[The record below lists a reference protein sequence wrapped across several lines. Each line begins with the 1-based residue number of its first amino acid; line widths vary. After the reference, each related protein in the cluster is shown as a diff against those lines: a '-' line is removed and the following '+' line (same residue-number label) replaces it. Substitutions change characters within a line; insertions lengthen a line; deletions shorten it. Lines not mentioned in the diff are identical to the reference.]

1 MTNNS
6 ILENEINFN
15 SLEKE
20 IYAMGCK
27 AARKVMVD
35 FLEELDRQLMEQ
47 RDKGFLRHKG
57 YKKGC
62 IKTLMGEVE
71 YTRAIYEVN
80 AENAEKKH
88 IYLLDEYMKFDCIGF
103 ISANLAER
111 IADSACESSYAHT
124 AENISRLTGQT
135 ISHTTAWNVVQKL
148 GESIERQEN
157 ECIKLNKENKLCGT
171 RETKVLFEEADG
183 VFVKLQ
189 GKHRSKGHK
198 NSEIKLAIFHEGWK
212 QTGTKRYE
220 LNEKT
225 VICGIDSS
233 KEFNARKEAQIAKKY
248 NIDEIEQ
255 RIFNSD
261 GGQWIK
267 SMYKNDIDIC
277 YQLDPFHIRKA
288 IKTSSPGGEYEKNIL
303 SFLKQGKT
311 TEMFEYIE
319 TVADSLESA
328 KSEEKVRKLYTYLYE
343 NRRGLMPYQKQIGKL
358 PELNKGLAYRNM
370 GNCEHN
376 VYLTVAKRMKHRSST
391 WSQRG
396 SLNLCK
402 ILCLRVSCRLANA
415 IKNITATELPEHY
428 TKETAQKIFSAGK
441 TQKTAGKG
449 YETKSCHLPLFD
461 AAVTESIKGFKR
473 MLWRLN

>member
-1 MTNNS
+1 MTTNS
-6 ILENEINFN
+6 IIEKEINFN
-15 SLEKE
+15 SLEEE

-27 AARKVMVD
+27 MARKAMVE
-35 FLEELDRQLMEQ
+35 FLEKLDKRLMEQ
-47 RDKGFLRHKG
+47 RDKSILRHKG

-71 YTRAIYEVN
+71 YTRAVYEVVD
-80 AENAEKKH
+80 ENAEKKH
-88 IYLLDEYMKFDCIGF
+88 IYLLDEYMNFDCIGF

-148 GESIERQEN
+148 GQSIEEQEN
-157 ECIKLNKENKLCGT
+157 RCTKLNKENKLCGT

-198 NSEIKLAIFHEGWK
+198 NAEIKIAIFHEGWK

-220 LNEKT
+220 LSEKT
-225 VICGIDSS
+225 VVCGMDSG

-267 SMYKNDIDIC
+267 SMYKEDIDIC

-288 IKTSSPGGEYEKNIL
+288 IKASSPGGEYEKNIQI
-303 SFLKQGKT
+303 FLKQGKLD
-311 TEMFEYIE
+311 EMFEYIK
-319 TVADSLESA
+319 TVADSLETTEA
-328 KSEEKVRKLYTYLYE
+328 EEKVRKLYTYLNE
-343 NRRGLMPYQKQIGKL
+343 NKRGLLPYQRKIEHL
-358 PELNKGLAYRNM
+358 PMLNEGLEYRNM

-391 WSQRG
+391 WSPQG

-402 ILCLRVSCRLANA
+402 ILCLKASHRLTDT
-415 IKNITATELPEHY
+415 IKNITTLELPDHY
-428 TKETAQKIFSAGK
+428 AEEITHKIISAGRTPK
-441 TQKTAGKG
+441 AVGKG
-449 YETKSCHLPLFD
+449 YKAKNCHLPLFD
-461 AAVTESIKGFKR
+461 AAVTETMKGFKR
-473 MLWRLN
+473 MLFN